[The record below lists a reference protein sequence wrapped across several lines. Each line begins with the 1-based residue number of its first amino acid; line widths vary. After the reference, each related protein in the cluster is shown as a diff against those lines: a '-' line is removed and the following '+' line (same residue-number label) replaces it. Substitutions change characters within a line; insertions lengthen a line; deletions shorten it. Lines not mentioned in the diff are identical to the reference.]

1 MHRYELEVGGR
12 LLTIEAGQLAQ
23 QASGSVLVRYGDT
36 VVLVT
41 AVAGGVREGIDFL
54 PLTVDYEER
63 LYAAGRIPGSFFRR
77 EGRPTTEAVL
87 AGRLTDRTIR
97 PRFPKGIRN
106 DIQIISTVLSV
117 DGENAPEVLSIIGA
131 SAALSVS
138 QIPFDGPIA
147 GTRMGRV
154 NGEFVVNP
162 TYQQLVDSD
171 LDLTVS
177 GSREAMIM
185 VEAGANEVSEQD
197 VLEALRIGQEANV
210 AVVELQDR
218 MVSDFGK
225 AKRTDWLKPAPDDEE
240 ALNQAVAD
248 LAKAKVQAVIDKG
261 EARGER
267 SGALSAAEA
276 EATAQLGE
284 QYGTERV
291 TKAFDNVVKKVV
303 RAKILDAGRR
313 PDGRDLTEVRPLSSM
328 VGLIPR
334 THGSALFQR
343 GETQILTLTT
353 LGPMSM
359 EQRLDSLSP
368 DDRKRYIHH
377 YNFPPFSTG
386 EVRRIGTGR
395 REIGHGALAERALA
409 PVIPDEVEFPYALRL
424 VSEALGSNGS
434 TSMGSVCGSTLSLM
448 DAGVP
453 IKAPVSGVA
462 MGLIT
467 DDDGRF
473 AILTDIQGVEDFM
486 GDMDF
491 KVAGTPEGITALQ
504 MDIKVSGLTPE
515 IMRTALHQAKEG
527 RAFILHHMLGTLA
540 EPREEL
546 SAYAPRMVR
555 ISIPVDKIGAVIG
568 PGGKTIRS
576 ITEESGASVDIDND
590 GTVTI
595 GSMDEAAAAKA
606 ITMIEGLTKEVQVG
620 EVYTGPVTRIMNFGA
635 FVEILPGK
643 DGLVHISEISSER
656 VPSVEAAV
664 TIGDE
669 MTVMV
674 TEIDRMGR
682 VNLSRRAVLEGD
694 DYRPIERERR
704 GPPERG
710 NGDRR
715 DRGPRGDRNDRGPRD
730 RNRDRGERGPRRDR
744 Y

>member
-97 PRFPKGIRN
+97 PRFSKGIRN

-117 DGENAPEVLSIIGA
+117 DGENAPEALSIIGA

-197 VLEALRIGQEANV
+197 VLEALRIGQETNV

-218 MVSDFGK
+218 MVADIGK
-225 AKRTDWLKPAPDDEE
+225 AKRTDWLKPAADDEE

-248 LAKAKVQAVIDKG
+248 LAKARVEAVIDKG

-267 SGALSAAEA
+267 SDALSAAEA
-276 EATAQLGE
+276 EAIAQLGE

-291 TKAFDNVVKKVV
+291 AKAFDNVVKKVV

-473 AILTDIQGVEDFM
+473 AVLTDIQGVEDFM

-606 ITMIEGLTKEVQVG
+606 ISMIEGLTKEVQVG

-694 DYRPIERERR
+694 DYRPVERERR

>member
-1 MHRYELEVGGR
+1 MHRYEVEVGGR

-154 NGEFVVNP
+154 NGEFVINP

-185 VEAGANEVSEQD
+185 VEAGADEVSEED
-197 VLEALRIGQEANV
+197 VLEALRIGQETNV

-218 MVSDFGK
+218 MVADIGK
-225 AKRTDWLKPAPDDEE
+225 AKRADWLKPAPDDEE
-240 ALNQAVAD
+240 ALNQAVAS
-248 LAKAKVQAVIDKG
+248 LAKEKVEAVIDRG

-267 SGALSAAEA
+267 SAALSDAEA

-284 QYGTERV
+284 QYGAERV
-291 TKAFDNVVKKVV
+291 IKAFDNVVKKVV

-313 PDGRDLTEVRPLSSM
+313 PDGRNLTEVRPLASM

-491 KVAGTPEGITALQ
+491 KVAGTPEGVTALQ

-664 TIGDE
+664 SIGEE

-674 TEIDRMGR
+674 TEIDKMGR

-694 DYRPIERERR
+694 DYRPVERERR
-704 GPPERG
+704 GPPERR

-715 DRGPRGDRNDRGPRD
+715 DRGPRD
-730 RNRDRGERGPRRDR
+730 RNRERGERGPRRDR